1 MEKQRRGGNDLLLRA
16 SSTKKEKEEKNERR
30 SERSQP
36 SDLERDLFLPLARS
50 HSLFCSGLLL
60 ENVRNSR
67 YTRREGTIRRVLTS
81 DEPREDGGKKG
92 SANKKNERRRR
103 RTNEGPSFD
112 DEQGRKK
119 KKQAAASS
127 RAALPLFFSL
137 SLILSTS
144 PLFSLVPTGNV
155 RPDVLP
161 RKDVRLRA
169 PVLRAGGGLDGRD
182 SVRV

>member
-119 KKQAAASS
+119 KNKPQQAAEQLTLS
-127 RAALPLFFSL
+127 FSL
-137 SLILSTS
+137 SLSFSPPLHSFHSSQQEMCAQMYYRGKMFGFVHLYSGQEAVSTG
-144 PLFSLVPTGNV
+144 VI
-155 RPDVLP
+155 R
-161 RKDVRLRA
+161 
-169 PVLRAGGGLDGRD
+169 
-182 SVRV
+182 